1 MVMNDP
7 FSTLGETESQFFF
20 TLAALSTCGRRKAV
34 SSQSFKR
41 RYNSASFLA
50 LAQVLVI
57 LAFSLSTA
65 LAQGTAFTYQGRLNS
80 GGNPANGRYDLTFA
94 LYDAARGG
102 GQKGHTPPKKAP
114 ANNHRFFTL
123 L

>member
-80 GGNPANGRYDLTFA
+80 GGKPAHGSFRPRFGPY
-94 LYDAARGG
+94 AAPPRG
-102 GQKGHTPPKKAP
+102 AP
-114 ANNHRFFTL
+114 QG
-123 L
+123 